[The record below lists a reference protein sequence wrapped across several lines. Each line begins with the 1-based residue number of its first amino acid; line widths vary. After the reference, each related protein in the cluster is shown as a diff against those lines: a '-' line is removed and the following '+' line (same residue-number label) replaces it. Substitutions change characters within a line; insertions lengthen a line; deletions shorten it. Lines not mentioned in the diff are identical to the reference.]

1 MSFQVG
7 ISQTNC
13 IIIALPLYLKEKK
26 KVVYEMRKF
35 IIDTDTASDD
45 AAAIM
50 LAVLSKEIDL
60 LGVTVLAGN
69 VDVEQAGRNALMTL
83 EVCGS
88 DAPVYLGAK
97 RPLFRERKE
106 TISVHGADGM
116 GDRGVIN
123 PKGTPEEDR
132 AVEYI
137 LDMAKAYPGELEIA
151 SLGPATN
158 IALAVLTD
166 RDAMRGV
173 KHIWSMGTPGFGP
186 GNATPVSE
194 FNVFIDA
201 EAYAL
206 MLDAGVPVTI
216 AGFDLCEG
224 EIGLD
229 VDELEQ
235 LDRGSAA
242 GHFLSE
248 ATKVLLE
255 FNRHTRGVSMVDLP
269 DAVAMAVALWPD
281 FITGKIRC
289 HCQCCFDAGPTY
301 GQVIFYQD
309 GRTYE
314 AVPSWQDANAEV
326 VTSVDERIFTE
337 RFMKI
342 IGGKR

>member
-1 MSFQVG
+1 
-7 ISQTNC
+7 
-13 IIIALPLYLKEKK
+13 
-26 KVVYEMRKF
+26 MRKF

-50 LAVLSKEIDL
+50 MAVLSKEVEL
-60 LGVTVLAGN
+60 LGVTIVAGN

-88 DAPVYLGAK
+88 DVPVYLGAK
-97 RPLFRERKE
+97 RPLFRELKD
-106 TISVHGADGM
+106 TISVHGSDGM
-116 GDRGVIN
+116 GDIGVIR
-123 PKGTPEEDR
+123 PKRAPEERR
-132 AVEYI
+132 AVEFI
-137 LDMAKAYPGELEIA
+137 LEMANAWPGELEIVA
-151 SLGPATN
+151 LGPATN

-166 RDAMRGV
+166 REAMKKV

-206 MLDAGVPVTI
+206 MLDAGAPVTI

-224 EIGLD
+224 DIGMD
-229 VDELEQ
+229 VDQRAEL
-235 LDRGSAA
+235 AA
-242 GHFLSE
+242 ASGVGKFLSD
-248 ATKVLLE
+248 ATTVLLE
-255 FNRHTRGVSMVDLP
+255 FNRRTRGADMVDLP

-281 FITGKIRC
+281 DFVTGKVSC
-289 HCQCCFDAGPTY
+289 YCQCCFDSGPTY

-314 AVPSWQDANAEV
+314 SMPEWRGANAEV
-326 VTSVDERIFTE
+326 ITEVDEGIFTS
-337 RFMKI
+337 RFMNLI
-342 IGGKR
+342 AGA

>member
-1 MSFQVG
+1 
-7 ISQTNC
+7 
-13 IIIALPLYLKEKK
+13 
-26 KVVYEMRKF
+26 MRKF

-50 LAVLSKEIDL
+50 MAVLSDDIEL
-60 LGVTVLAGN
+60 LGMTIVAGN
-69 VDVEQAGRNALMTL
+69 VDVVQAGKNALMTL

-106 TISVHGADGM
+106 TISVHGEDGM
-116 GDRGVIN
+116 GDRGIIN
-123 PKGTPEEDR
+123 PKGTIAHDR
-132 AVEYI
+132 AVEFI
-137 LDMAKAYPGELEIA
+137 LDMANKYPDELEIVV
-151 SLGPATN
+151 LGPATN

-166 RDAMRGV
+166 RDAMRKV

-206 MLDAGVPVTI
+206 MLDAGAPVTI

-224 EIGLD
+224 DIGLD
-229 VDELEQ
+229 MDQLAHLEK
-235 LDRGSAA
+235 GAA
-242 GHFLSE
+242 PGRFLNE

-269 DAVAMAVALWPD
+269 DAVAMAAAIWPD
-281 FITGKIRC
+281 FVTGKVKC
-289 HCQCCFDAGPTY
+289 HCQCCVDMGPTY

-314 AVPSWQDANAEV
+314 AVPMWQDANAEV
-326 VTSVDERIFTE
+326 ITSVDEELFTS
-337 RFMKI
+337 RFMEMVSGIPYIKP
-342 IGGKR
+342 